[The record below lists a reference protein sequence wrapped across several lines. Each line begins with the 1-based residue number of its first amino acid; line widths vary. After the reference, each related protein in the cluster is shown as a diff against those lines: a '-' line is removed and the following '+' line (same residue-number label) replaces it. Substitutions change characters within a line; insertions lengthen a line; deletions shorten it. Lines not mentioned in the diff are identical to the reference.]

1 MIFDLKPLR
10 EITEGDLR
18 AVVNAGLAEHF
29 RLEYKSELYQSNDR
43 GRREFLLD
51 TCMFA
56 NAQGGM
62 LLLGIK
68 DTRDEKGQA
77 TGIPDPDAPLGLEVT
92 NPELVLQS
100 YDARIVEC
108 IEDRLRIESHAIP
121 VAENRFVLAF
131 RVPNST
137 IKPHC
142 VRIQG
147 HVYFP
152 VRRERHRNELDI
164 REIKDM
170 AIRLASQLE
179 RAESLLKNS
188 LANEPR
194 PDDQVQVCIG
204 LVPVFHSEFQ
214 VDIRNE
220 AIKLAFGQ
228 YDVRATAPQL
238 SIPQYA
244 FEGLIR
250 STDRNLVTLS
260 RNGLIKSRTDIT
272 IRFDPETETISF
284 KLTAIDKVLRNFI
297 IRAQQFFPQTN
308 IEGPFL
314 LRMSFHSLH
323 RLVALDDFGFGEGQ
337 IEKGYW
343 KFPSI
348 RITNISDPAEDT
360 IRPLCDHVHQMFGHQ
375 ASPCFDL
382 DGHWHDP

>member
-10 EITEGDLR
+10 EITPGDLQ
-18 AVVNAGLAEHF
+18 AVVNTGLAEHF
-29 RLEYKSELYQSNDR
+29 RLEYKSALYQNNDR
-43 GRREFLLD
+43 GRKEFLLD
-51 TCMFA
+51 TCIFA
-56 NAQGGM
+56 NSQGGV
-62 LLLGIK
+62 LLLGIM
-68 DTRDEKGQA
+68 DTRDERGQA
-77 TGIPDPDAPLGLEVT
+77 TGIPDPDAQLGLEVA

-152 VRRERHRNELDI
+152 VRRERARNDLDI

-170 AIRLASQLE
+170 AMRVASQFE

-194 PDDQVQVCIG
+194 PDDQAQVCIG
-204 LVPVFHSEFQ
+204 LVPVFHSECQ

-238 SIPQYA
+238 STPRYA
-244 FEGLIR
+244 CEGLVR
-250 STDRNLVTLS
+250 STHRNLVTLS

-272 IRFDPETETISF
+272 NRFDPETRTISF
-284 KLTAIDKVLRNFI
+284 YLTAIDKLLRNFMF
-297 IRAQQFFPQTN
+297 RAHVFFPQTN

-314 LRMSFHSLH
+314 LRMSLHSP
-323 RLVALDDFGFGEGQ
+323 RLLGALDSMGFGLGE
-337 IEKGYW
+337 IAHGYW
-343 KFPSI
+343 EFPSI
-348 RITNISDPAEDT
+348 QITNISDPAEDT
-360 IRPLCDHVHQMFGHQ
+360 IRPFCDHVHQMFGQQ

-382 DGHWHDP
+382 DGRWHDP